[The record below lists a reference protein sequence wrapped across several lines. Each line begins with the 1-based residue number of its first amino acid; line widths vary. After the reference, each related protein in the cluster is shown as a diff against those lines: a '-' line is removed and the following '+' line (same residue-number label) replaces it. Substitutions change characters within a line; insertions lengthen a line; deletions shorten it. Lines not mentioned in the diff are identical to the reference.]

1 MKREMSTYMK
11 REMSTTTKSHIIF
24 ISHLIHLI
32 DGTIVNVCK
41 GTAEDFNLGTTL
53 ADGVSPNIAGMEHLR
68 SFIQVNC
75 NNLLVTCLGTTIPV
89 DWFLD
94 GTIQWRILNHW
105 QTNGAEIAFQ
115 IEGDLISFMEVS
127 PKHHFGVHYTNQGRY
142 RGNGGVTGVH
152 NVVVIALLNFEQLL
166 REKMV
171 GYSLTIRKSKLDEM
185 MLHQHP
191 NLHHL
196 VELSDEKKAVIKK
209 RTAYRQSRY
218 AIRRARAKQA
228 EEEEEEEEEDG
239 DYLVSDEGWTYEKE
253 EVEEDGGGKPA
264 AVRRSKKRGQG
275 EEVDELQFPDRPSL
289 MVNRDKGGRK
299 KRATPK
305 DDEGDGKPAVS
316 ETKSSRKKRAP
327 VGKKKQA
334 NKVSVSPQQAAH
346 SRRSATTKPSYADI
360 DSEDSDSDYN
370 DNKEN

>member
-1 MKREMSTYMK
+1 VKCLQLST
-11 REMSTTTKSHIIF
+11 SHIIF
-24 ISHLIHLI
+24 IYHLIHFI

-41 GTAEDFNLGTTL
+41 GTAENFNLGILLPDGTTH
-53 ADGVSPNIAGMEHLR
+53 NIAGMEHLR

-75 NNLLVTCLGTTIPV
+75 NNLLVTSLGTTIPL

-94 GTIQWRILNHW
+94 GTINWRIINHW

-115 IEGDLISFMEVS
+115 IEGDLITFMECS
-127 PKHHFGVHYTNQGRY
+127 PKHRFGVHYTNQGRY

-171 GYSLTIRKSKLDEM
+171 GYSLNIRMSKLEDM

-196 VELSDEKKAVIKK
+196 VELSEEKKAVIKK
-209 RTAYRQSRY
+209 RLAYNQSRS

-228 EEEEEEEEEDG
+228 EEEEEEEEEEDG

-275 EEVDELQFPDRPSL
+275 EEVDELQFSNRPSL

-305 DDEGDGKPAVS
+305 DDEGGGKPAAS

-327 VGKKKQA
+327 VGKKKPA
-334 NKVSVSPQQAAH
+334 NKVSVSPQPAARSH
-346 SRRSATTKPSYADI
+346 SRRSTTAKPSYADI
-360 DSEDSDSDYN
+360 EHSDDSDSD
-370 DNKEN
+370 NKEN